1 MSYDID
7 RRTVLAMGLKSARK
21 RAGLS
26 ANKAASL
33 LLSRGLRCTRG
44 TLLAWERG
52 GGMTS
57 REPFASDLIVI
68 ADSYGCSV
76 KDFFQM
82 DRAATTSPEPELEL
96 AN

>member
-1 MSYDID
+1 MSYDIE
-7 RRTVLAMGLKSARK
+7 RRTVLAVGLKAARK

-57 REPFASDLIVI
+57 REPFASDLVVI
-68 ADSYGCSV
+68 ADAYGCSV
-76 KDFFQM
+76 QDFFQM
-82 DRAATTSPEPELEL
+82 GRSETTPAESLLEM

>member
-7 RRTVLAMGLKSARK
+7 RRTVLAVGLKAARK

-33 LLSRGLRCTRG
+33 LLSLGLRCTRG

-68 ADSYGCSV
+68 ASAYGCTV
-76 KDFFQM
+76 QDFFQM
-82 DRAATTSPEPELEL
+82 DRPATIPEPMLQL
-96 AN
+96 VN